1 MWEGRGWLDGTI
13 SPHFAAG
20 FMQGLRE
27 MERSNGEWVSRPRIP
42 ERCFPHASVPALYY
56 GVKEGLPFARISRQT
71 MGLPGSCSER
81 Q

>member
-1 MWEGRGWLDGTI
+1 MWEGHGRLDGTT
-13 SPHFAAG
+13 STHFMAG
-20 FMQGLRE
+20 FVQGLRE
-27 MERSNGEWVSRPRIP
+27 MERSNGEWVPRPRIP
-42 ERCFPHASVPALYY
+42 ERCFPHSSVPALYY